1 MCTCCRFCQLIEN
14 QDAYPI
20 HLFFL
25 ATYSQKVK
33 SKISSANIKC
43 FLIISIAIIQAKFKK
58 SHHISACGS
67 SKQPKMQKDV
77 FLKLLSCLV
86 SNQFWLHLHMDDCHF
101 GHITKLAKKNIAFHG
116 GAAIS
121 SWEILLLAI
130 DFTDVP
136 DLQIQLCKTCK
147 LQAASLPSASP

>member
-1 MCTCCRFCQLIEN
+1 
-14 QDAYPI
+14 
-20 HLFFL
+20 
-25 ATYSQKVK
+25 
-33 SKISSANIKC
+33 
-43 FLIISIAIIQAKFKK
+43 
-58 SHHISACGS
+58 
-67 SKQPKMQKDV
+67 
-77 FLKLLSCLV
+77 
-86 SNQFWLHLHMDDCHF
+86 MDDCHF